1 MPQNTN
7 LNVTPYYD
15 DFDKSK
21 NFYKVLFRPGF
32 PIQARELTTM
42 QSIMQNQIENMGT
55 HFFKEGAM
63 VIPGQIGYDLNV
75 QAILLQQNFL
85 GADVELYR
93 SQLTGKLITGVTTG
107 VKAKVLYSISSE
119 TSDRGYITLYVKY
132 IDSADATSTEDIK
145 TFKNNEQLLADA
157 DITFGT
163 TLIEQGSPFAQMLPD
178 NASAVA
184 SAAYINEGVYFIRGY
199 FVDVPTGYIIL
210 DQYTNT
216 PSYRVGLEVSES
228 IITSED
234 DPSLN
239 DNAAGTSNYSAPG
252 GHRFRIRTQLVKKAI
267 TDDSDKNFIELLR
280 LKNSK
285 VQQFVEH
292 TAYTELERSMAL
304 RTYEESGDYA
314 IDTFDITMREHKD
327 DGFNNGVY
335 QADESSLA
343 GLNASESHVAAE
355 VSPGK
360 AYVKG
365 YRTQTLSPT
374 YVDIPKARDTNAV
387 QNTII
392 PFELAQSVLV
402 TNIYGWPLLTG
413 PNVTYNYQVLELR
426 DNWNPSG
433 EGTPQ
438 GNIIGF
444 ARCAQLGNDL
454 TNGGIANATQGNMLH
469 IFDVQM
475 YTVINTAADVS
486 ATLNETGMIVR
497 GASSGAI
504 GSIRSISTTT
514 IQMTDVK
521 GSFRQGE
528 QIELDGVALTSI
540 SALWT
545 FEFTDTRSV
554 VGRADLALNSTV
566 VFTADLLLN
575 TVEFIEGTKH
585 NVVLTG
591 SLPNTKLTGSTT
603 NYASDVR
610 PGEVLSVG
618 MSDQTGNNTMRVL
631 GITQSDIN
639 ATSTNKNSG
648 TNVIYGTPTVQTVLL
663 DGSKT
668 VGSVVDADYDRVGRL
683 RPRVFLK
690 NYQNGNL
697 TIDMPKESIKS
708 ISDESFTVYRTYNA
722 QSLSLIH
729 I

>member
-93 SQLTGKLITGVTTG
+93 EQLTGKLITGVTTG
-107 VKAKVLYSISSE
+107 VKAKVLYSISSD

-335 QADESSLA
+335 QADEASLA
-343 GLNASESHVAAE
+343 GLNASDSHVAAE
-355 VSPGK
+355 ISPGK

-365 YRTQTLSPT
+365 YRTETLSPT
-374 YVDIPKARDTNAV
+374 YVDIPKARDTKAV

-426 DNWNPSG
+426 DNWNSAG

-444 ARCAQLGNDL
+444 ARCAQLSNNL
-454 TNGGIANATQGNMLH
+454 TNGGIAGAEEGNMLH

-475 YTVINTAADVS
+475 YTVLNTAADVS

-504 GSIRSISTTT
+504 GSIRAISTTT
-514 IQMTDVK
+514 IQLTDVK

-554 VGRADLALNSTV
+554 VGRADLALNSAV

-591 SLPNTKLTGSTT
+591 SLPNTKLTGSTS

-618 MSDQTGNNTMRVL
+618 MSDQFGNNTMRVL
-631 GITQSDIN
+631 PVTQSDLN
-639 ATSTNKNSG
+639 LTSSNKNSG
-648 TNVIYGTPTVQTVLL
+648 TNVVYGTPAAQTVLL

-668 VGSVVDADYDRVGRL
+668 VGSVTDADYD
-683 RPRVFLK
+683 
-690 NYQNGNL
+690 
-697 TIDMPKESIKS
+697 
-708 ISDESFTVYRTYNA
+708 
-722 QSLSLIH
+722 LSLIH